1 MKENFK
7 SFGGSSCL
15 ARRSSKRRRLLKTM
29 ADQSPTAEYQAAK
42 PRFQRVEDNAFH
54 QGNFVIN
61 CTMIRAIVLPVIFLT
76 SAMIASAA
84 DQPNNPDDPGEFDI
98 EPPIL
103 KQNLSDELAE
113 AGTPDGDVVRCEKKL
128 ERSKR
133 NAAGAE
139 RLWRIGVL
147 AKVEVEQRALKVVK
161 CEAEVASA
169 RVVQAKGAV
178 AEQESRVASGEA
190 TKQELEVAKTALAQL
205 IEAEQ
210 KAVAKRETAEL
221 EFAEANLRRQQR
233 LLGLGSAHKS
243 DVTNAEEK
251 LAELKTPKN

>member
-1 MKENFK
+1 
-7 SFGGSSCL
+7 
-15 ARRSSKRRRLLKTM
+15 
-29 ADQSPTAEYQAAK
+29 
-42 PRFQRVEDNAFH
+42 
-54 QGNFVIN
+54 
-61 CTMIRAIVLPVIFLT
+61 MIRAVALPLTFLT
-76 SAMIASAA
+76 SALIALAA
-84 DQPNNPDDPGEFDI
+84 DQPNNSDEPGEFDV

-113 AGTPDGDVVRCEKKL
+113 SGTPDGDVARCEKKL

-133 NAAGAE
+133 NAEGAE

-147 AKVEVEQRALKVVK
+147 AKVEVEQRALKMIK
-161 CEAEVASA
+161 CETELASA
-169 RVVQAKGAV
+169 RVAQAKGIV
-178 AEQESRVASGEA
+178 AEQESRVASGES

-233 LLGLGSAHKS
+233 LLKLGSAHKS

-251 LAELKTPKN
+251 LAELKAPKD

>member
-1 MKENFK
+1 
-7 SFGGSSCL
+7 
-15 ARRSSKRRRLLKTM
+15 
-29 ADQSPTAEYQAAK
+29 
-42 PRFQRVEDNAFH
+42 
-54 QGNFVIN
+54 
-61 CTMIRAIVLPVIFLT
+61 MIRAVALPLTFIT
-76 SAMIASAA
+76 SALIALAA
-84 DQPNNPDDPGEFDI
+84 DQPNNSEEPGEFDI

-113 AGTPDGDVVRCEKKL
+113 AGTPDGDVARCEKKL

-147 AKVEVEQRALKVVK
+147 AKVEVEQRALKVIK
-161 CEAEVASA
+161 CETELASA
-169 RVVQAKGAV
+169 RVAQAKGIV
-178 AEQESRVASGEA
+178 AEQESRVASGES

-210 KAVAKRETAEL
+210 KAVAKRESAEL

-233 LLGLGSAHKS
+233 LLKLGSAHKS
-243 DVTNAEEK
+243 DVTNAEER
-251 LAELKTPKN
+251 LAELKGPKN

>member
-1 MKENFK
+1 
-7 SFGGSSCL
+7 
-15 ARRSSKRRRLLKTM
+15 
-29 ADQSPTAEYQAAK
+29 
-42 PRFQRVEDNAFH
+42 
-54 QGNFVIN
+54 
-61 CTMIRAIVLPVIFLT
+61 MIRAIALPVMFLT
-76 SAMIASAA
+76 SAMIALAA
-84 DQPNNPDDPGEFDI
+84 DQSSNSNEPGEFDV

-113 AGTPDGDVVRCEKKL
+113 AGTPDGDVARCEKKL
-128 ERSKR
+128 ERAKR

-139 RLWRIGVL
+139 RLWKIGVL
-147 AKVEVEQRALKVVK
+147 AKVEVEQRALKMVK
-161 CEAEVASA
+161 CETEVASA
-169 RVVQAKGAV
+169 RVAQARETV
-178 AEQESRVASGEA
+178 AQQESRVASGET

-233 LLGLGSAHKS
+233 LLQLGSAHRS

-251 LAELKTPKN
+251 LAELKAPKQ

>member
-1 MKENFK
+1 
-7 SFGGSSCL
+7 
-15 ARRSSKRRRLLKTM
+15 
-29 ADQSPTAEYQAAK
+29 
-42 PRFQRVEDNAFH
+42 
-54 QGNFVIN
+54 
-61 CTMIRAIVLPVIFLT
+61 MIRALALPVMFLA
-76 SAMIASAA
+76 SAMIALAA
-84 DQPNNPDDPGEFDI
+84 DQPNSSAEPGEFDV

-113 AGTPDGDVVRCEKKL
+113 AGTPDGDVARCEKKL
-128 ERSKR
+128 ERSKQ

-139 RLWRIGVL
+139 RMWRIGVL

-169 RVVQAKGAV
+169 RVLQAKGTV

-210 KAVAKRETAEL
+210 KAVAKLESAEL

-233 LLGLGSAHKS
+233 LLKLGSAHKS

>member
-1 MKENFK
+1 M
-7 SFGGSSCL
+7 
-15 ARRSSKRRRLLKTM
+15 T
-29 ADQSPTAEYQAAK
+29 
-42 PRFQRVEDNAFH
+42 
-54 QGNFVIN
+54 
-61 CTMIRAIVLPVIFLT
+61 RAIALPVMFLT
-76 SAMIASAA
+76 SAIIAFAA
-84 DQPNNPDDPGEFDI
+84 DQPSNSDEPGEFEV

-113 AGTPDGDVVRCEKKL
+113 AGTPDGDVARCEKKL
-128 ERSKR
+128 ERAKR

-139 RLWRIGVL
+139 RLWKIGVL
-147 AKVEVEQRALKVVK
+147 AKVEVEQRALKMVK
-161 CEAEVASA
+161 CETEVASA
-169 RVVQAKGAV
+169 RVAQAKETV
-178 AEQESRVASGEA
+178 AQQESRVASGET

-233 LLGLGSAHKS
+233 LLKLGSAHKS

>member
-1 MKENFK
+1 
-7 SFGGSSCL
+7 
-15 ARRSSKRRRLLKTM
+15 
-29 ADQSPTAEYQAAK
+29 
-42 PRFQRVEDNAFH
+42 
-54 QGNFVIN
+54 
-61 CTMIRAIVLPVIFLT
+61 MIRAIALPVIFLT
-76 SAMIASAA
+76 SAMISLAA
-84 DQPNNPDDPGEFDI
+84 DQQGNSNEPGEFDI

-113 AGTPDGDVVRCEKKL
+113 AGTPDGDVARCEKKL

-139 RLWRIGVL
+139 RMWRIGVL
-147 AKVEVEQRALKVVK
+147 AKVEVEQRALKVGK

-169 RVVQAKGAV
+169 RVVQAKGVV

-190 TKQELEVAKTALAQL
+190 TKQELEVAKTRLASL

-210 KAVAKRETAEL
+210 KAVAKRERAEL

-233 LLGLGSAHKS
+233 LLQLGSAHKS

-251 LAELKTPKN
+251 LAELKGPTN